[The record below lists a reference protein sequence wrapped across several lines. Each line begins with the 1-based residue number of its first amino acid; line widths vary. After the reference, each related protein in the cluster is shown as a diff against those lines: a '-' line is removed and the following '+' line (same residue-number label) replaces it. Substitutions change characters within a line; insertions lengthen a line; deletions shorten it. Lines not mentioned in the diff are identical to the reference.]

1 MKQKLEKMHLNKR
14 LNYGYST
21 VIGLMIVSG
30 VIAIIAIFSLFLN
43 TRHYAYDIA
52 ATNSAIKN
60 CRIQTNI
67 AARTIREMALN
78 EDTST
83 YEEYQENF
91 SSCLSKV
98 DTYLK
103 TIESAGVL
111 SDDLYQKY
119 VQALTTWGETGYAIT

>member
-52 ATNSAIKN
+52 ATNAAIKS

-91 SSCLSKV
+91 AACLEKS
-98 DTYLK
+98 
-103 TIESAGVL
+103 
-111 SDDLYQKY
+111 
-119 VQALTTWGETGYAIT
+119 